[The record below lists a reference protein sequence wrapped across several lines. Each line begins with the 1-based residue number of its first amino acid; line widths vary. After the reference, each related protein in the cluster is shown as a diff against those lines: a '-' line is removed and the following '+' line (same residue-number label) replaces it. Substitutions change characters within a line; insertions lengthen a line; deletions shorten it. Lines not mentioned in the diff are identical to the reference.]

1 MSLPLRLGPG
11 NEAVIDGALAAGCTL
26 LAGYP
31 ITPATEILEVAAD
44 KFVKHGRIVVPAESE
59 IAAIHMVAGASLAG
73 HRAMTATSGIG
84 LSLMSEA
91 LSFFSGLSEL
101 PGVVV
106 VQQRWGPG
114 DGSLGPGQDTYRQA
128 TRAAGHGDFRM
139 IVLAPASV
147 QETADLVQLAF
158 ELADKYRLFVLV
170 LGDQV
175 SALTTE
181 TYRVPPPANGGR
193 RENVFAA
200 RSQSIL
206 PELVA
211 VDSKAGDF
219 DAIERLARRW
229 EAKYQTIAS
238 TEPRH
243 QVTGPDG
250 EIDVLVVAYGSLARV
265 VNAAL
270 PLLSDAGVTAGLFRP
285 ITLWPFPAAPLSAAA
300 ARSGL
305 IVTAELSMGQ
315 LFEDVRLSVEG
326 RDLRLLNWLGGVVPT
341 PEELTRLI
349 IKEVETQTGGP
360 Q

>member
-1 MSLPLRLGPG
+1 MRLGPG
-11 NEAVIDGALAAGCTL
+11 NEAVIDGALAAGCML
-26 LAGYP
+26 FAGYP
-31 ITPATEILEVAAD
+31 ITPATEILEVAAQ
-44 KFVKHGRIVVPAESE
+44 KFPQNGRIMVPAESE

-73 HRAMTATSGIG
+73 YRAMTATSGIG

-128 TRAAGHGDFRM
+128 TRAAGHGDFRL

-158 ELADKYRLFVLV
+158 ELADQYRLFVLV

-181 TYRVPPPANGGR
+181 TYEVPPPADRFR
-193 RENVFAA
+193 RESVFIA
-200 RSQSIL
+200 RSQHVL
-206 PELVA
+206 PELVS

-229 EAKYQTIAS
+229 EAKYRTIAAA
-238 TEPRH
+238 EARH
-243 QVTGPDG
+243 QSIGVDRDV
-250 EIDVLVVAYGSLARV
+250 DVLIVAFGSLARV

-270 PLLSDAGVTAGLFRP
+270 PLLEEAGVTAGLFRP
-285 ITLWPFPAAPLSAAA
+285 ITLWPFPEAALSAAA
-300 ARSGL
+300 SRAGL
-305 IVTAELSMGQ
+305 VLTAELAMGQ
-315 LFEDVRLSVEG
+315 LLEDVRLSLGG
-326 RDLRLLNWLGGVVPT
+326 REVKLLNWLGGVVPT
-341 PEELTRLI
+341 PEELAGLVV
-349 IKEVETQTGGP
+349 KEIEAEPTGDKL
-360 Q
+360 

>member
-1 MSLPLRLGPG
+1 MRLGHG
-11 NEAVIDGALAAGCTL
+11 NEAVIDGALAAGCAL
-26 LAGYP
+26 FAGYP
-31 ITPATEILEVAAD
+31 ITPATEILEVAAH
-44 KFVKHGRIVVPAESE
+44 KAPQQGRVVVPAESE

-73 HRAMTATSGIG
+73 YRAMTATSGIG

-128 TRAAGHGDFRM
+128 TRAAGHCDFRM

-158 ELADKYRLFVLV
+158 DLADQYALFVIV

-181 TYRVPPPANGGR
+181 TYEVPAPVVRPH
-193 RENVFAA
+193 RESVFAA

-206 PELVA
+206 PELVS

-219 DAIERLARRW
+219 DAIQLLARRW
-229 EAKYQTIAS
+229 EAKYRTIAA
-238 TEPRH
+238 TETRH
-243 QVTGPDG
+243 QLIATDQDL
-250 EIDVLVVAYGSLARV
+250 DVLIVAYGSLARV
-265 VNAAL
+265 VRAAL
-270 PLLSDAGVTAGLFRP
+270 PLMEEAGVVAGLFRP
-285 ITLWPFPAAPLSAAA
+285 ITLWPFPDEALASVAD
-300 ARSGL
+300 RSGL
-305 IVTAELSMGQ
+305 VVTAELAMGQ
-315 LFEDVRLSVEG
+315 LLEDVRLSLGSREA
-326 RDLRLLNWLGGVVPT
+326 RLLNWLGGVVPT
-341 PEELTRLI
+341 PEELARDV
-349 IKEVETQTGGP
+349 IKEVEGQTLRGSR
-360 Q
+360 

>member
-11 NEAVIDGALAAGCTL
+11 NEAVIDGALAAGCML

-170 LGDQV
+170 LGDQI

-181 TYRVPPPANGGR
+181 TYRVSPPAGGWATR
-193 RENVFAA
+193 ERFRGQVAKDSARIGGGGFQGRGLRCHRAPGPAMGRQIPNDRRDGAAPSGHRPGRENRRPHRGV
-200 RSQSIL
+200 RI
-206 PELVA
+206 
-211 VDSKAGDF
+211 AGSGCERRPP
-219 DAIERLARRW
+219 AIE
-229 EAKYQTIAS
+229 
-238 TEPRH
+238 
-243 QVTGPDG
+243 
-250 EIDVLVVAYGSLARV
+250 
-265 VNAAL
+265 
-270 PLLSDAGVTAGLFRP
+270 
-285 ITLWPFPAAPLSAAA
+285 
-300 ARSGL
+300 
-305 IVTAELSMGQ
+305 
-315 LFEDVRLSVEG
+315 
-326 RDLRLLNWLGGVVPT
+326 
-341 PEELTRLI
+341 
-349 IKEVETQTGGP
+349 
-360 Q
+360 